1 MSFLSNLG
9 HSLVGSLKG
18 GFQATKDGSFKNPIS
33 GITEGASS
41 IGTAAKT
48 AVSGTPKAADT
59 SASDTYAALTQQQWQ
74 NYVNTFVPIEN
85 QLISYATDKTQP
97 AQAMA
102 AAHTDVA
109 NAYGVQ
115 AGSQQRQL
123 AGEGVTLT
131 PQQQAASA
139 RQGALSS
146 ALADVQGQNVARDL
160 TIDRQQSILGNPAP
174 SASSIAQQA
183 TGLGV

>member
-1 MSFLSNLG
+1 MSWLD
-9 HSLVGSLKG
+9 SLPGANFGGSFSLKSG
-18 GFQATKDGSFKNPIS
+18 LEANLHPITALHK
-33 GITEGASS
+33 TENTFGLNQYKPSDS
-41 IGTAAKT
+41 
-48 AVSGTPKAADT
+48 

-115 AGSQQRQL
+115 AGSQARQL
-123 AGEGVTLT
+123 AGEGVTLN
-131 PQQQAASA
+131 PAQAQDTA
-139 RQGALSS
+139 RQGALSAS
-146 ALADVQGQNVARDL
+146 LADVQGQNVARDL
-160 TIDRQQSILGNPAP
+160 TINRQQSILGNPAP
-174 SASSIAQQA
+174 SVSSIAQQA
-183 TGLGV
+183 SGLGV

>member
-1 MSFLSNLG
+1 MGLFSNIG
-9 HSLVGSLKG
+9 DSIKS
-18 GFQATKDGSFKNPIS
+18 GFGAVNTGSFKNPIG
-33 GITEGASS
+33 GITGGMDSIKTLAS
-41 IGTAAKT
+41 GKPA
-48 AVSGTPKAADT
+48 PADT

-74 NYVNTFVPIEN
+74 NYVSTFVPIEN

-102 AAHTDVA
+102 AAHTDVS

-123 AGEGVTLT
+123 AGEGVTLN
-131 PQQQAASA
+131 PEQQAAST
-139 RQGALSS
+139 RQGALSAS
-146 ALADVQGQNVARDL
+146 LADVQGQNVARDL
-160 TIDRQQSILGNPAP
+160 TINRQQSILGNPAP

-183 TGLGV
+183 SGLGV